1 MNKVIEIGRLTKD
14 PELKYTQAGKAFC
27 MFSIAVDDSWG
38 QDKKTY
44 FFDCVA
50 WGKLAE
56 TIANNLKKG
65 RKVGIEGKLTQRQYE
80 SNGQKRT
87 AWNIVV
93 NELEFLDPK
102 GQQSQGQFPPLSQS
116 DMTEEIPF

>member
-14 PELKYTQAGKAFC
+14 PELRYTQAGKPFC
-27 MFSIAVDDSWG
+27 TFSLAVDDSWG

-50 WGKLAE
+50 WNKLAE
-56 TIANNLKKG
+56 TCGNNLTKG
-65 RKVGIEGKLTQRQYE
+65 RKVCVEGKLTTRQYE

-87 AWNIVV
+87 AWDIVAQSV
-93 NELEFLDPK
+93 DFLDSK
-102 GQQSQGQFPPLSQS
+102 QQNQGQFPPLSQS

>member
-93 NELEFLDPK
+93 NELEFIDPK
-102 GQQSQGQFPPLSQS
+102 GQQNQAAPSV
-116 DMTEEIPF
+116 DDEEIPF